1 MVYFFSIFLQGW
13 GNRKGNVWLQL
24 RRIPSQPTTPHPDEH
39 LKIAEIKPERLGVA
53 PHSMAKATDTITDS
67 EDIVKLAKPGDY
79 YQVRAHHMFSRILN
93 FLFLF
98 VTVIF
103 LKITSYIYHNV
114 ISEYLT

>member
-1 MVYFFSIFLQGW
+1 MKRILP
-13 GNRKGNVWLQL
+13 NRP
-24 RRIPSQPTTPHPDEH
+24 IPPVH

-79 YQVRAHHMFSRILN
+79 YQVHAYHMFLRILN

-98 VTVIF
+98 AIGF
-103 LKITSYIYHNV
+103 F
-114 ISEYLT
+114 